1 MSQDPQGKEPEQ
13 AKKVLAIVTG
23 AISLALGIAYLMLV
37 QFLDS
42 RGPMMPAPLGT
53 LDILG
58 LLDIPATLK
67 PLSTLAT
74 LTEILH

>member
-1 MSQDPQGKEPEQ
+1 MSQDPPGKEPEQ

-42 RGPMMPAPLGT
+42 RGPMMPAPLGF
-53 LDILG
+53 LDTFFNL
-58 LLDIPATLK
+58 
-67 PLSTLAT
+67 
-74 LTEILH
+74 